1 MTVTKAARGNQRRV
15 CAYGVLVA
23 AVLLLGA
30 CGGDTEPQAAGASTP
45 ASPAPASAAARQPLA
60 AKDMWVKTAASGMSA
75 AYGTLL
81 NTTGADVTVV
91 KATST
96 VSPTVELHEVATVD
110 GKMVMRPKDGGFT
123 IPAGGSHELKPGGDH
138 LMLMDVRTPVTAGTE
153 VTITLTFADGA
164 TMEFAAL
171 GKDFAGGNE
180 SYEPGTHGM
189 SPSASAG

>member
-1 MTVTKAARGNQRRV
+1 MIVTKAVRRRGRH
-15 CAYGVLVA
+15 ALFLAA

-30 CGGDTEPQAAGASTP
+30 CGDDTDPEAAAAAPSTSPSAAG
-45 ASPAPASAAARQPLA
+45 QPLA
-60 AKDMWVKTAASGMSA
+60 VKDMWVKTAKSGMSA
-75 AYGTLL
+75 TFGTLL
-81 NTTGADVTVV
+81 NTSGADVTVL

-96 VSPTVELHEVATVD
+96 ASPMMELHEVATVD

-138 LMLMDVRTPVTAGTE
+138 LMMMDITTPVTAGTE
-153 VTITLTFADGA
+153 VTITLTFADGK
-164 TMEFAAL
+164 TMKFTAL

-180 SYEPGTHGM
+180 SYQPDMPGM